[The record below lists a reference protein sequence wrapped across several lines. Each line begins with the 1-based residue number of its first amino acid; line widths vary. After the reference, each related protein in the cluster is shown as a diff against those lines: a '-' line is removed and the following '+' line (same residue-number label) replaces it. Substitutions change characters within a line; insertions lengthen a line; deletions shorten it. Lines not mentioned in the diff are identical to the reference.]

1 VSACACGLVAV
12 SGAVRIE
19 TFEDRIRDFSESWNQ
34 LFGYL
39 NFTGIDEYEERYR
52 GIFEK
57 KNQQTVVCVGCLR
70 EGGGLADI
78 LLHQQTAQPE
88 TAEQRIFIDFVMSGR
103 SGL

>member
-70 EGGGLADI
+70 EGGGWQI
-78 LLHQQTAQPE
+78 SYYINKLLN
-88 TAEQRIFIDFVMSGR
+88 QRLQNNVF
-103 SGL
+103 LLTL